1 MKLSSALLTIVTG
14 QPPELLYFDHLYSE
28 YRALKSAITIE
39 GDIALFDELY
49 SKRENV
55 TLSWN
60 DVYLFELNLAKF
72 LPVDRLRSR
81 IVTLRYDYRSIAG
94 QKEFDDY
101 MASKPRELLTPPDP
115 THPPDQNVDF
125 DNLLRED
132 LKDLLGRIY
141 LQYAILPVREAR
153 LKHNTWIAA
162 GLCAIFLVGLLVF
175 VAFFYARESS
185 GRIAS
190 LSIFVVVVAG
200 AMGGFVSALQ
210 RIQSSSRDGDS
221 IYNLSLLFNG
231 SYAVFV
237 APITGAIFALL
248 LFMMFTG
255 KILEGRFFPVMY
267 TPPPQTEQATA
278 PPSTTLNSF
287 QSPSISPSPISSVS
301 PQVSPEVGLERSKRP
316 PISTASVITSP
327 QISSPSPGISGGIAA
342 HSPTRPSP
350 TPIAVATPKPVAQA
364 STRIQDFLSQSGPS
378 GGDNYALLVIWCF
391 IAGFA
396 ERFVPDALD
405 RLISGKETTSGK
417 TS

>member
-1 MKLSSALLTIVTG
+1 MRLSSALLTIVTG

-39 GDIALFDELY
+39 GDTALFDELY
-49 SKRENV
+49 SKREDV

-125 DNLLRED
+125 ENLLRED

-175 VAFFYARESS
+175 VAVFYARESS

-267 TPPPQTEQATA
+267 TPPP
-278 PPSTTLNSF
+278 STTLNSF
-287 QSPSISPSPISSVS
+287 QSPSISPSPITSVS
-301 PQVSPEVGLERSKRP
+301 PQVSPGVGFERSKRP
-316 PISTASVITSP
+316 AISTPSVITSP
-327 QISSPSPGISGGIAA
+327 QITTSPSPGISGGIAA
-342 HSPTRPSP
+342 TSPRPSP
-350 TPIAVATPKPVAQA
+350 TPIAVATPKPVAQE

>member
-60 DVYLFELNLAKF
+60 DVYLFELNLATF

-125 DNLLRED
+125 ENLLRED

-175 VAFFYARESS
+175 VAFFMR
-185 GRIAS
+185 GRAP
-190 LSIFVVVVAG
+190 AG
-200 AMGGFVSALQ
+200 
-210 RIQSSSRDGDS
+210 
-221 IYNLSLLFNG
+221 
-231 SYAVFV
+231 
-237 APITGAIFALL
+237 
-248 LFMMFTG
+248 
-255 KILEGRFFPVMY
+255 
-267 TPPPQTEQATA
+267 
-278 PPSTTLNSF
+278 
-287 QSPSISPSPISSVS
+287 
-301 PQVSPEVGLERSKRP
+301 
-316 PISTASVITSP
+316 
-327 QISSPSPGISGGIAA
+327 
-342 HSPTRPSP
+342 
-350 TPIAVATPKPVAQA
+350 
-364 STRIQDFLSQSGPS
+364 
-378 GGDNYALLVIWCF
+378 
-391 IAGFA
+391 
-396 ERFVPDALD
+396 
-405 RLISGKETTSGK
+405 
-417 TS
+417 